1 MVKNLRT
8 NYLTSGRLGNR
19 VWRKVLSG
27 QEIIDKAKSMA
38 ADRDINLREN
48 ISVKSA
54 ANFLKTECFDDY
66 KIEIFYGILRPDP
79 LKHYV
84 DV

>member
-19 VWRKVLSG
+19 VWRKVLCG
-27 QEIIDKAKSMA
+27 QDIIDKAKENA
-38 ADRDINLREN
+38 ADRGIILREN

-54 ANFLKTECFDDY
+54 ADFLKNECFDDF
-66 KIEIFYGILRPDP
+66 KIEPFYGILKADP
-79 LKHYV
+79 LALYV
-84 DV
+84 G

>member
-1 MVKNLRT
+1 MTKNLRA

-27 QEIIDKAKSMA
+27 QEIIDKARENA
-38 ADRDINLREN
+38 ADRGVILREN

-54 ANFLKTECFDDY
+54 ADYLKNECFDDFR
-66 KIEIFYGILRPDP
+66 IEPFYGVLRDDP
-79 LKHYV
+79 LALYV
-84 DV
+84 G

>member
-1 MVKNLRT
+1 MTKNLRS

-27 QEIIDKAKSMA
+27 QEIIDKAKENA
-38 ADRDINLREN
+38 TDRGITLREN

-54 ANFLKTECFDDY
+54 ADFLKTECFDDFR
-66 KIEIFYGILRPDP
+66 IEPFYGVLRVDP
-79 LKHYV
+79 LALYAS
-84 DV
+84 